1 MDKFHI
7 TRGQYTSLYM
17 STLLPSLFLGIP
29 CAWAV
34 KKLGIKKCQCT
45 GMGIGL
51 AGLIVRLLFEDFI
64 LFYFCTLL
72 IGFANIVISTMG
84 VSTFTQGFKKESA
97 GIVTGC
103 MIASGAG
110 GKMLAESTT
119 ALFPAFWQMSV
130 LDIILQCSILAAWI
144 ILMDD
149 FKPNDTAASVA
160 QTFKQVMRNKYIWI
174 AAAGLM
180 LVFGLY
186 TGISAQMPSIL
197 SQKGYSTFQ
206 AGLITSFIS
215 VGYFAGA
222 VALPKIASMFW
233 EKKNFM
239 ILFAAVSSLCTMF
252 VAVSMNKLVLILC
265 IFSIGMCVGGLLP
278 LTLSIPVS
286 ILNFD
291 MQKKQ
296 TAGALLT
303 TFQLGGAVLIP
314 AYVIV
319 PLAGNSENA
328 ILIYT
333 AILMAVEGIFFC
345 KLPKNKIRRV
355 RK

>member
-206 AGLITSFIS
+206 AGLITSFI
-215 VGYFAGA
+215 
-222 VALPKIASMFW
+222 L
-233 EKKNFM
+233 
-239 ILFAAVSSLCTMF
+239 SL
-252 VAVSMNKLVLILC
+252 IH
-265 IFSIGMCVGGLLP
+265 IFLLGRE
-278 LTLSIPVS
+278 
-286 ILNFD
+286 
-291 MQKKQ
+291 Q
-296 TAGALLT
+296 T
-303 TFQLGGAVLIP
+303 F
-314 AYVIV
+314 
-319 PLAGNSENA
+319 
-328 ILIYT
+328 
-333 AILMAVEGIFFC
+333 
-345 KLPKNKIRRV
+345 K
-355 RK
+355 